1 MAVSLG
7 INPITWTNDDM
18 PELGGD
24 IPLETCLAETRLAGY
39 AGIELGGKFPRDAAH
54 AATDPGAAS
63 ACASCRAGTAR
74 SSPVARA
81 EAEIAAVAPHLELL
95 AAMGCT
101 AMVFAE
107 GHGSTDGDPA
117 APLSRRPV
125 LPDAAWPEFCA
136 KLNAVARHLKQR
148 GVRLAFHHHMGTVVQ
163 TEAEIDRLMAGTDD
177 DVGLLLDTGHL
188 VFAGGDPV
196 AVARRHGA
204 RIAHVHCKDVRAAVL
219 ADVLRDDRSFLRAV
233 LDSVF
238 TVPGDGSIDF
248 AAVLRALRPFGYCGL
263 AGGRGGA
270 GSGQGASAD
279 LCAPGLRQPEA
290 RRRGGRVRR
299 RGGLSRTCPTSV
311 DGACIDRI
319 LSGRRRLHRTA
330 ARREHRR
337 PSVGTARLGRRSRPR
352 RRGQARGASTARG
365 PRRASTPRWPI
376 LPSAP

>member
-1 MAVSLG
+1 MTVLLG

-39 AGIELGGKFPRDAAH
+39 AGIELGGKFPRDAPTLRPIMARH
-54 AATDPGAAS
+54 GLALVSGWYS
-63 ACASCRAGTAR
+63 AQLAR
-74 SSPVARA
+74 RSV
-81 EAEIAAVAPHLELL
+81 EAEIAAVTPHLELL
-95 AAMGCT
+95 AAMGCK

-107 GHGSTDGDPA
+107 GHDSTDGDPA

-125 LPDAAWPEFCA
+125 LADAAWPAFCA

-163 TEAEIDRLMAGTDD
+163 TEDEVDRLMAGTDD

-219 ADVLRDDRSFLRAV
+219 SDVRRDDRSFLRAV

-238 TVPGDGSIDF
+238 TVPGDGAIDF
-248 AAVLRALRPFGYCGL
+248 EAVLRALRPSGY
-263 AGGRGGA
+263 
-270 GSGQGASAD
+270 SGW
-279 LCAPGLRQPEA
+279 LVVEA
-290 RRRGGRVRR
+290 EQDPAKAHP
-299 RGGLSRTCPTSV
+299 LTY
-311 DGACIDRI
+311 
-319 LSGRRRLHRTA
+319 
-330 ARREHRR
+330 ARM
-337 PSVGTARLGRRSRPR
+337 GYANLK
-352 RRGQARGASTARG
+352 
-365 PRRASTPRWPI
+365 RASEVAGFVVAA
-376 LPSAP
+376 S